1 MFHKGAENGER
12 QREKGENKKR
22 KMEKRRLRGVGR
34 STAMLLACALLAG
47 CGQGEGNPAGDL
59 QELDPAILEA
69 SRETGGPDGQEGP
82 GTGHNGGTQTG
93 ATPAGNGGTGNTG
106 DVAGGDSQ
114 GYPKGDRIE
123 EQSFEVDLRPLGKV
137 TFASYEPDPS
147 GNPLADVVF
156 QMEREGQVLLQLP
169 GTEEGNVAMEL
180 FHQVEAVSFLDYN
193 NDGYDDIIVIL
204 SYYFG
209 AGPQAATSHSRVRY
223 YKGSAEGSFVNEK
236 EASEAASGA
245 LAEITVETAKG
256 FIGVKTED
264 TPAEW
269 TGTRDLQTA
278 VGSLEPW
285 QQAYLDYLDGESR
298 VESQKG
304 YTLICLSDT
313 EIPQL
318 VEVGDSEANGCRI
331 VAYGEGRVHVTQLDR
346 LHFHYIPDSNL
357 LCNSDGLMDYYYDN
371 VYRLENGELKTVAS
385 GHYGK
390 LDDGPMEFD
399 QNGEPVYQYE
409 WNGTRVDKEAYA
421 QALAQVYDTTQAVDY
436 DYGSLYTVD
445 EVKRVIGDYR
455 KEPGA

>member
-1 MFHKGAENGER
+1 M
-12 QREKGENKKR
+12 
-22 KMEKRRLRGVGR
+22 
-34 STAMLLACALLAG
+34 
-47 CGQGEGNPAGDL
+47 
-59 QELDPAILEA
+59 
-69 SRETGGPDGQEGP
+69 
-82 GTGHNGGTQTG
+82 
-93 ATPAGNGGTGNTG
+93 
-106 DVAGGDSQ
+106 AGGDSQ

-223 YKGSAEGSFVNEK
+223 YKGSAEGSFVYEK

-318 VEVGDSEANGCRI
+318 VEGGDSEANGCRI